1 MVNVQCI
8 IDHVDDWNSIVNFSM
23 NNNKLFVSCNQGITL
38 IELASYESQVVFKSQ
53 RARCTVAPYQRGILF
68 TDQVQASS
76 RWVGRIE
83 FRYLLEPRLKEAKI
97 VLLWNV
103 NWSTNRLCVEF
114 DSVVYIYD
122 AQSNSLKII
131 TPFSETGRFLNSVGK
146 LYDAFA
152 VHKKGQS
159 PQLKTLSEA
168 PEKVKECSNQQRW
181 QKCFAYCMYQ
191 FQMIAGSSLF
201 FPVIHIKYVVFMSLW
216 PRTIKILISN

>member
-1 MVNVQCI
+1 M
-8 IDHVDDWNSIVNFSM
+8 SIG
-23 NNNKLFVSCNQGITL
+23 QPIGI
-38 IELASYESQVVFKSQ
+38 
-53 RARCTVAPYQRGILF
+53 
-68 TDQVQASS
+68 
-76 RWVGRIE
+76 
-83 FRYLLEPRLKEAKI
+83 
-97 VLLWNV
+97 
-103 NWSTNRLCVEF
+103 CVEF

-131 TPFSETGRFLNSVGK
+131 TPFSETVRFLNSVGK